1 MDLSR
6 YLESMK
12 NLPDRFS
19 NLAFWRGVRKLKDE
33 MVKTFE
39 YVEEWGNDIEKIT
52 ENYVTPLLFGAYGDG
67 VHDDT
72 DAVQNAINSGR
83 HVLINKNFIVK
94 NTITI
99 PSYTT
104 IEFINN
110 ATIKYTGS
118 EQKYVFEIQDGATRV
133 TIKGDGR
140 IDCNDI
146 AMAISM
152 KAYANGNVTTRV
164 SYITIDGIGIV
175 KAVNFATI
183 KGGAYVRI
191 KNCKLYGS
199 DAAFNGGIIITSNG
213 NVFSELMSIEDNAIS
228 GSNKDVSPLIRL
240 DSCNAINISGN
251 DLNDNNGQCIF
262 VKTEDGQIYNTDII
276 NNNFYSRGNYIE
288 LVGINSVIESTLIS
302 GNNFLL
308 NASTGNT
315 AIILNGSVSKPLFN
329 TRILDN
335 NFRKVISGE
344 NNNNV
349 LAVDVQT
356 NACGAITLGNNAY
369 TNVDMPQPRN
379 EFTVWKNYDL
389 QKTYRKSVTYDGSA
403 EYTIQL
409 ETVSMYKQTPII
421 NVNTNYGVIGG
432 IKVSNTFG
440 GSLSV
445 TLYFLAGKE
454 PKNNFIAI
462 ISAMNS

>member
-1 MDLSR
+1 MDLSK

-52 ENYVTPLLFGAYGDG
+52 ENYVTPSLFGAFGDG

-83 HVLINKNFIVK
+83 HVLINKNFIIK

-118 EQKYVFEIQDGATRV
+118 EQKYVFEIRDGATRV

-146 AMAISM
+146 AAAISM
-152 KAYANGNVTTRV
+152 KAYINGDIHTRV

-191 KNCKLYGS
+191 KNCKLYAS
-199 DAAFNGGIIITSNG
+199 DVAFNGGIIITSNG
-213 NVFSELMSIEDNAIS
+213 SVFSELMSIEDNAIS
-228 GSNKDVSPLIRL
+228 GSNKDIAPLVRL
-240 DSCNAINISGN
+240 DSCNAIAISGN
-251 DLNDNNGQCIF
+251 DLNDNNGQCVF
-262 VKTEDGQIYNTDII
+262 VKTEDGQIYNTNII
-276 NNNFYSRGNYIE
+276 NNNFFSRGNYIE
-288 LVGINSVIESTLIS
+288 LAGANSVIENTLIS
-302 GNNFLL
+302 ENNFLL
-308 NASTGNT
+308 NSNTGNT
-315 AIILNGSVSKPLFN
+315 AIVLNGTASKPLFN
-329 TRILDN
+329 TRILN
-335 NFRKVISGE
+335 NTFRKVLNGE
-344 NNNNV
+344 NNTV

-369 TNVDMPQPRN
+369 TNVDMAQPRN
-379 EFTVWKNYDL
+379 EFTNWKNYDL
-389 QKTYRKSVTYDGSA
+389 QKTYRKSVTYDGST

-409 ETVSMYKQTPII
+409 ETVSMYKQIPVI
-421 NVNTNYGVIGG
+421 NVNTNYGIVSG

-445 TLYFLAGKE
+445 TMYFLDGKE

-462 ISAMNS
+462 VSAMNS

>member
-94 NTITI
+94 DTILI

-110 ATIKYTGS
+110 ASIKYMGS
-118 EQKYVFEIQDGATRV
+118 EQKYVFEIRDGATRV

-152 KAYANGNVTTRV
+152 KAYANGNATTRV

-191 KNCKLYGS
+191 KNCKLYAS
-199 DAAFNGGIIITSNG
+199 DVTFNGGIAITSNG
-213 NVFSELMSIEDNAIS
+213 SIFSELMSIEDNAIS
-228 GSNKDVSPLIRL
+228 GSNKDAAPLVRL

-262 VKTEDGQIYNTDII
+262 VKTEDGQIYNTNII
-276 NNNFYSRGNYIE
+276 NNNFFSRGNYIE
-288 LVGINSVIESTLIS
+288 LVGVNSVIESTLIS
-302 GNNFLL
+302 ENNFLL
-308 NASTGNT
+308 NSNTGNT
-315 AIILNGSVSKPLFN
+315 GIVLNGSVSKPLFD
-329 TRILDN
+329 TRIFNN
-335 NFRKVISGE
+335 NFRKVTNGE
-344 NNNNV
+344 NNNV
-349 LAVDVQT
+349 VAVDVKT
-356 NACGAITLGNNAY
+356 NACGKITLGNNTY
-369 TNVDMPQPRN
+369 TNVDMAQPRN
-379 EFTVWKNYDL
+379 EFTNWKNYDL
-389 QKTYRKSVTYDGSA
+389 QKTYRKSVTYDGST
-403 EYTIQL
+403 EYTINL
-409 ETVSMYKQTPII
+409 ESASMYKYKPII
-421 NVNTNYGVIGG
+421 NVNTTNCVVNG
-432 IKVSNTFG
+432 IEVSNTFG
-440 GSLSV
+440 GALDV
-445 TLYFLAGKE
+445 TLHFLAGKE
-454 PKNNFIAI
+454 PKSNFIAI